1 MLSRSVVTYKENLV
15 FNIYEFKYSRHDE
28 IKEMHAIYEV
38 QFPLFHAQIMIIGL
52 CYAKR
57 CERREAL
64 FNVYRVYRKF
74 RLCWIVLA
82 LSTWN
87 TLRCYRNFN
96 NTVSRFHIYLSE
108 RRKKLFD
115 VYCICWKFHYNL
127 VNINDSC

>member
-1 MLSRSVVTYKENLV
+1 MSNSIIKVICASDLFPLV
-15 FNIYEFKYSRHDE
+15 FAKHDE

-57 CERREAL
+57 CERRETL

-96 NTVSRFHIYLSE
+96 NTAYTYAG
-108 RRKKLFD
+108 LF
-115 VYCICWKFHYNL
+115 
-127 VNINDSC
+127 

>member
-1 MLSRSVVTYKENLV
+1 MFNSIIKVICASDLFPLV
-15 FNIYEFKYSRHDE
+15 FAKHGRKHDE

-96 NTVSRFHIYLSE
+96 NTAYAYAG
-108 RRKKLFD
+108 LF
-115 VYCICWKFHYNL
+115 
-127 VNINDSC
+127 

>member
-1 MLSRSVVTYKENLV
+1 MLSRSVVKYKENLV
-15 FNIYEFKYSRHDE
+15 FNIYEFKYYRHDE

-96 NTVSRFHIYLSE
+96 NTAYAYAG
-108 RRKKLFD
+108 LF
-115 VYCICWKFHYNL
+115 
-127 VNINDSC
+127 